1 MPYKRYLI
9 RAYNGY
15 GVNGI
20 YVINSQLQDLQGI
33 ATPTVSTVEIVHTG
47 LVIGLS
53 MPSVRVVLVHVV
65 YVADSIRTHYIERQV
80 NDAVATCLVEGE
92 IVDTGFGQRAVSI
105 GVTASLT
112 DCLLDIRI
120 GNVLNR
126 QIQNM
131 LYAVVTVLVFDS
143 LEVTSCFS
151 VC

>member
-1 MPYKRYLI
+1 M
-9 RAYNGY
+9 
-15 GVNGI
+15 
-20 YVINSQLQDLQGI
+20 QDLQGV
-33 ATPTVSTVEIVHTG
+33 AAPTVSTVEIVHTG
-47 LVIGLS
+47 LVIDLS

-65 YVADSIRTHYIERQV
+65 YVADSIRTHYIERQM
-80 NDAVATCLVEGE
+80 NDAVTTCLVEGE

-112 DCLLDIRI
+112 NRLLDIGVRDVPN
-120 GNVLNR
+120 G

-131 LYAVVTVLVFDS
+131 LYAVVTVLVFDG

>member
-20 YVINSQLQDLQGI
+20 YVINSQLQDLQGV
-33 ATPTVSTVEIVHTG
+33 AAPTVSTVEIVHTG

-65 YVADSIRTHYIERQV
+65 YVTDSIRTHYIERQV

-120 GNVLNR
+120 GDVLYR

-131 LYAVVTVLVFDS
+131 LYAVVAVLVFDS